1 MLRIGYVCPYF
12 RLHAAAFFLMPA
24 LSHHD
29 AARVQVYC
37 YSGVR
42 EPDAITRRF
51 QALPVAWR
59 DTAGLSDAELAAQ
72 IRADQIDILVDITL
86 HMQDSRLLTFAR
98 RPAPVQVTW
107 LGYPGTTGLSAI
119 DYRLTDPILDPPGQ
133 NDDLYS
139 ERSIRLPRSF
149 WCYAPVVET
158 AEVSPPP
165 ALESGRIT
173 FGCLNNFHKVTAE
186 TLDLWVEVLAATPN
200 SRLILLSPP
209 GAHRETVGQRFGRA
223 GVAAARIEFVDRL
236 PSEAYFRL
244 YQRIDICLDTVPYPV
259 HTTTLDSLWM
269 GVPVISLE
277 GPTTVGRGGVSIL
290 TNVDLQGLIART
302 PEEYV
307 AVSRAVAGDLPALAE
322 LRQTLRGRLRASA
335 LMDGARFAAD
345 LEGAFALMWRAYCGR
360 GARRRIGACPPTPG
374 RPCARRQVRRP
385 RPPHRQ
391 ARRSAPE
398 ARLGEGQSIKIR
410 D

>member
-1 MLRIGYVCPYF
+1 
-12 RLHAAAFFLMPA
+12 
-24 LSHHD
+24 
-29 AARVQVYC
+29 
-37 YSGVR
+37 
-42 EPDAITRRF
+42 
-51 QALPVAWR
+51 
-59 DTAGLSDAELAAQ
+59 
-72 IRADQIDILVDITL
+72 
-86 HMQDSRLLTFAR
+86 MQDSRLLTFAR

-360 GARRRIGACPPTPG
+360 GPGAG
-374 RPCARRQVRRP
+374 
-385 RPPHRQ
+385 
-391 ARRSAPE
+391 
-398 ARLGEGQSIKIR
+398 
-410 D
+410 